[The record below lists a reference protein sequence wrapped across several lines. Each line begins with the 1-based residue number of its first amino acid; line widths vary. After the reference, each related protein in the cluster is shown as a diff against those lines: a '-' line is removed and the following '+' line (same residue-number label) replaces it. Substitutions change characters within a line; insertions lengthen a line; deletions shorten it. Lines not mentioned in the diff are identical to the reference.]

1 MKGKIEA
8 DEAVTDDGK
17 AACHSDYVD
26 PEQAKEIQ
34 GGEKLVQLN
43 TAPAH
48 NIATE
53 DRVI

>member
-1 MKGKIEA
+1 
-8 DEAVTDDGK
+8 VTDDGK

-26 PEQAKEIQ
+26 PEKAKEIQ

-53 DRVI
+53 DRVPQ